1 MGCLLDFLGTKT
13 RWRICSC
20 DLRGVDR
27 KMDSPL
33 HDRHCLFFSFLLS
46 RRRERE
52 QGPVEYKSR
61 PNRRAWTAKKGNSAR
76 SRDSDSDSDFRP
88 PCKFRHCKLYVR
100 QRLSHLRAI
109 VMDHPAPSPDD
120 TEDLLLSCRY
130 GDIDDVR
137 SFIDR
142 FGTAPVGD
150 VRDENGNNV
159 LHMASANGHIGE
171 SNRAPRTHAHAHA
184 RSTARL
190 KL

>member
-1 MGCLLDFLGTKT
+1 
-13 RWRICSC
+13 
-20 DLRGVDR
+20 
-27 KMDSPL
+27 
-33 HDRHCLFFSFLLS
+33 
-46 RRRERE
+46 
-52 QGPVEYKSR
+52 
-61 PNRRAWTAKKGNSAR
+61 
-76 SRDSDSDSDFRP
+76 
-88 PCKFRHCKLYVR
+88 
-100 QRLSHLRAI
+100 
-109 VMDHPAPSPDD
+109 MDHPAPSPDD